1 MFRHQ
6 GKSRTAKH
14 NLQIAVVLSFV
25 AGMVNVTGFL
35 FMGKLTTNVT
45 GHFAHFIYEVS
56 IAEFWK
62 GLIYLVY
69 ILAFLI
75 GSFTSGLLIENAN
88 YHRTH
93 NKYLTPTLLEC
104 FALLLV
110 LGLHFFI
117 SEALPPDVIA
127 CILLFAM
134 GLQNAFVTKI
144 SNSVVRTTHLTG
156 LFTDLGIE
164 LAQRLYLKRNHYE
177 QQHSHLRNTIRL
189 RLFIITFFFLGGF
202 SAGYLYI
209 AQQLGLYTLLI
220 SIAILLLGLFY
231 DGLRFFYFTNKRHY
245 ETYNKRRKRRRALR
259 RQSRHRRKQASGR
272 HRTGGQ
278 DGRYPP
284 ERDCQGVPET
294 EIPQA

>member
-35 FMGKLTTNVT
+35 FVGKLTTNVT
-45 GHFAHFIYEVS
+45 GHFAYFIYDVS
-56 IAEFWK
+56 VAEFWK
-62 GLIYLVY
+62 GLIYFLY
-69 ILAFLI
+69 IFAFLI

-88 YHRTH
+88 YKRNH
-93 NKYLTPTLLEC
+93 NKYLAPTLLEC
-104 FALLLV
+104 FALLMV
-110 LGLHFFI
+110 VGLCFFFQ
-117 SEALPPDVIA
+117 EAIPADVTA

-164 LAQRLYLKRNHYE
+164 LAQLLYLNRNHYE
-177 QQHSHLRNTIRL
+177 SQLTHIKNTIKL

-202 SAGYLYI
+202 SAGYFYI
-209 AQQLGLYTLLI
+209 AQGLSIYTLLI
-220 SIAILLLGLFY
+220 SVGILLLGLFY

-259 RQSRHRRKQASGR
+259 RQSRYRRKQASGR
-272 HRTGGQ
+272 HRAGRQ
-278 DGRYPP
+278 DG
-284 ERDCQGVPET
+284 
-294 EIPQA
+294 

>member
-45 GHFAHFIYEVS
+45 GHFAYFIYDVS
-56 IAEFWK
+56 VAEFWK
-62 GLIYLVY
+62 GLIYFLY
-69 ILAFLI
+69 IFAFLA
-75 GSFTSGLLIENAN
+75 GSFCSGLLIEYAN
-88 YHRTH
+88 YHRKH

-104 FALLLV
+104 FLLLSV
-110 LGLHFFI
+110 WGLNTFSTGGI
-117 SEALPPDVIA
+117 PQNITA
-127 CILLFAM
+127 CMLLFAM

-164 LAQRLYLKRNHYE
+164 LSQLLYLHKNHYE
-177 QQHSHLRNTIRL
+177 TYLIELRNRIRL

-202 SAGYLYI
+202 CAGYFYI
-209 AQQLGLYTLLI
+209 AQQWQLYTLLL
-220 SIAILLLGLFY
+220 SVAILLLGLFY
-231 DGLRFFYFTNKRHY
+231 DGMRFFYFRNKRHY
-245 ETYNKRRKRRRALR
+245 ETYHKRRKRRRAIR
-259 RQSRHRRKQASGR
+259 RQSRNRHKQARG
-272 HRTGGQ
+272 
-278 DGRYPP
+278 
-284 ERDCQGVPET
+284 
-294 EIPQA
+294 